1 VEFFFKQGILVVA
14 FFGGGCGTWVRTRRF
29 AALMCVL
36 LAAHVTSEITTDAVL
51 NLRASSSIVRKLA
64 TAVFGLQVY
73 RQVNMTLRSVERKN
87 VVIHF
92 CDMLAHQTERNESN
106 LTGHT
111 TMQKTRP
118 NQ

>member
-1 VEFFFKQGILVVA
+1 
-14 FFGGGCGTWVRTRRF
+14 
-29 AALMCVL
+29 MCVL
-36 LAAHVTSEITTDAVL
+36 LAVHLSSDITTDALL
-51 NLRASSSIVRKLA
+51 NLSTSSSIVRKLA

-92 CDMLAHQTERNESN
+92 CDMLAHQTERYESN

-111 TMQKTRP
+111 TMQKTCP